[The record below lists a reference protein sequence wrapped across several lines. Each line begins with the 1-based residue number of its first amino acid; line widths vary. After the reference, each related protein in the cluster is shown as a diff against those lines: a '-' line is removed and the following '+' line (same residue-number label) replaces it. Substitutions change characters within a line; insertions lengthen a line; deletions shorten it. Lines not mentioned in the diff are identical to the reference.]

1 MNNHPPG
8 GDAPGERREDMT
20 DNEAYKILGARVME
34 LTEKEEV
41 QKKMLEIL
49 HKESKE
55 AAEKWVYSL
64 AIATLCITPEEFANY
79 AVSR

>member
-1 MNNHPPG
+1 
-8 GDAPGERREDMT
+8 MT
-20 DNEAYKILGARVME
+20 DKEAYKILGDRVTE
-34 LTEKEEV
+34 LTKKEEV

-64 AIATLCITPEEFANY
+64 AIATICITPEEFAIYVANN
-79 AVSR
+79 

>member
-1 MNNHPPG
+1 MM
-8 GDAPGERREDMT
+8 DK
-20 DNEAYKILGARVME
+20 EAYKILGDRVAE

-55 AAEKWVYSL
+55 SAEKWVYSL
-64 AIATLCITPEEFANY
+64 AIATLCMTPEEFAKY
-79 AVSR
+79 AANK

>member
-1 MNNHPPG
+1 MQG
-8 GDAPGERREDMT
+8 QSEGDMT
-20 DNEAYKILGARVME
+20 DKEVCKILGDRAAE

-49 HKESKE
+49 QKESKE

-64 AIATLCITPEEFANY
+64 AIATLCITPKEFEQYVKEQA
-79 AVSR
+79 AG

>member
-1 MNNHPPG
+1 
-8 GDAPGERREDMT
+8 MT
-20 DNEAYKILGARVME
+20 DKESCKILGDRVTE

-64 AIATLCITPEEFANY
+64 AIATICITPEEFAIY
-79 AVSR
+79 AANN

>member
-1 MNNHPPG
+1 MINFIPSLPG
-8 GDAPGERREDMT
+8 NAGRKLGDRA
-20 DNEAYKILGARVME
+20 AE

-49 HKESKE
+49 QKESKE

-64 AIATLCITPEEFANY
+64 AIATLCITPKEFEQYVKEQA
-79 AVSR
+79 AG